1 MDAPARSAIVPA
13 RLEGRRA
20 DAVLADLAGISRA
33 HAKRLLK
40 AGEAWAVGAG
50 KPLRPADRAA
60 AGTEVRYRL
69 EEPPAVRP
77 AAIDLPV
84 PYEDEHLAVVDK
96 PAGMVAHPAPGHW
109 DDRTLVSALL
119 HRWPQVEGV
128 GSGPRWGIV
137 HRLDKDTSGV
147 MAVALTEPAFRVLS
161 EAVSARRLERKYLA
175 LVHGSFSVPT
185 GTIDAPLER
194 RRARRFVSASGKPAV
209 THYRRLAEWRRPD
222 LSLLEITLET
232 GRTHQIRAHL
242 ESIGHHAAGDPVYG
256 RPAPSGAD
264 PGRVWLHSRR
274 LAFQHPITGQ
284 PVRAQAPLPPDLA
297 SSLQTLGAPDEG
309 SLGFL
314 SEDEAYGA
322 GDARPA

>member
-1 MDAPARSAIVPA
+1 MDAPARSAVVPA
-13 RLEGRRA
+13 RLGGRRW

-33 HAKRLLK
+33 RAKRLLET
-40 AGEAWAVGAG
+40 GEAAAVGG
-50 KPLRPADRAA
+50 GPLRPAGRAA
-60 AGTEVRYRL
+60 AGTEVHYRL
-69 EEPPAVRP
+69 EESPAVRP
-77 AAIDLPV
+77 AAMDLSA
-84 PYEDEHLAVVDK
+84 PYEDGHLAVVDK
-96 PAGMVAHPAPGHW
+96 PAGMVVHPAPGHW

-147 MAVALTEPAFRVLS
+147 MAVALTEPAFRGLS
-161 EAVSARRLERKYLA
+161 EAVAARGLERKYLA

-185 GTIDAPLER
+185 GTIDAPLGR
-194 RRARRFVSASGKPAV
+194 RRSRRRVSASGKPAV
-209 THYRRLAEWRRPD
+209 THYRRLAEWSRPD

-256 RPAPSGAD
+256 RPAPPGAD
-264 PGRVWLHSRR
+264 PGRVWLHSRS

-284 PVRAQAPLPPDLA
+284 PVRAQAPLPPDLEN
-297 SSLQTLGAPDEG
+297 SLQALGAPRAG
-309 SLGFL
+309 SLDFL
-314 SEDEAYGA
+314 YEDPCGA
-322 GDARPA
+322 GGGRPA